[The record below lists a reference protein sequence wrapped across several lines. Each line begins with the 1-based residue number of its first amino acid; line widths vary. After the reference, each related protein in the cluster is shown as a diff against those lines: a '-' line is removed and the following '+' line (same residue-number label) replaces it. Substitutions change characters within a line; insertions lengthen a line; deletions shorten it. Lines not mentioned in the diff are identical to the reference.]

1 MDILDETLLS
11 LWKAFEK
18 FQLKYIIVG
27 GFATNLH
34 GFNRI
39 TADCDIFIKDTPE
52 NRLAL
57 KNSLESV
64 ESLDFSFIDTTE
76 FAPGWSSVTLSSGLA
91 LDIMTY
97 MAGIPAEKFD
107 ECYNVASE
115 ATIYDCTIHFL
126 HINHLIEAKL
136 ASNRSKDKIDVE
148 ELIKIRD
155 ARNNKD

>member
-11 LWKAFEK
+11 LWEAFEK
-18 FQLKYIIVG
+18 FQLKYILVG

-34 GFNRI
+34 GYNRI

-57 KNSLESV
+57 KKSLENI
-64 ESLDFSFIDTTE
+64 EPLDFNFILTTE
-76 FAPGWSSVTLSSGLA
+76 FVPGWSTITLSSGLA

-97 MAGIPAEKFD
+97 MAGIPAEKFE
-107 ECYNVASE
+107 ECYAMASE
-115 ATIYDCTIHFL
+115 ATIYNITVRFL
-126 HINHLIEAKL
+126 HINHLIEAKK
-136 ASNRSKDKIDVE
+136 ASGRSKDKIDVE

-155 ARNNKD
+155 QRNY